1 MKRSDVDCEMK
12 AGYRNWRTIS
22 RSVTLDRTDVIDIGR
37 KSDSSLGLAV
47 LATGQIEARFHW
59 DGTTEADNDRLISC
73 ARGFA
78 NTAAPSLVYIATAD
92 KQLTPHRLKPL
103 LGAN

>member
-1 MKRSDVDCEMK
+1 MK
-12 AGYRNWRTIS
+12 AGYRNWQTIS

-59 DGTTEADNDRLISC
+59 DGTTEVDNDRLISC
-73 ARGFA
+73 AKGFA
-78 NTAAPSLVYIATAD
+78 NTAAPSLRNQAGTSSSPVLRWHGEC
-92 KQLTPHRLKPL
+92 QVP
-103 LGAN
+103 